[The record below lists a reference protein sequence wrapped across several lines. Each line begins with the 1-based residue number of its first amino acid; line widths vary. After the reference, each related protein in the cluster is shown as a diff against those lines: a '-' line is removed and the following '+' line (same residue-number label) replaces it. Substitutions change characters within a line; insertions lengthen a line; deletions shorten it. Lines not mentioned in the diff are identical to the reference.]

1 MFRSSAHNLR
11 SIDESENMD
20 WDPINHYKDVAVAE
34 RYDQERFSGLP
45 GRVFNALEQR
55 ALRRA
60 LARIPRSLTVMDLP
74 CGTGRLAE
82 TLLGEGFQVVGVDI
96 SAAMLAV
103 AERKLKRYGSSF
115 QTRVGDVRELAR
127 VESATYDVALC
138 ARVLMHF
145 PLQQQIEFLGSVATL
160 TKGTVVFSQSLSTP
174 YQRMRRRIK
183 KLLGNPPPAMYPI
196 TESQLRSLLKGAGL
210 REVRRFRIS
219 RPISEGMFV
228 VAEHLQHA

>member
-1 MFRSSAHNLR
+1 
-11 SIDESENMD
+11 MD
-20 WDPINHYKDVAVAE
+20 WDPTNHYKDVDVAE

-45 GRVFNALEQR
+45 GRVFNALERR

-60 LARIPRSLTVMDLP
+60 FASTSRSLTIMDLP

-82 TLLGEGFQVVGVDI
+82 TLLAEGFQVVGVDI

-103 AERKLKRYGSSF
+103 AQRKLQRFGPGF
-115 QTRVGDVRELAR
+115 RTRVGDVRDLAR
-127 VESATYDVALC
+127 AEKGSYDVALC

-145 PLQQQIEFLGSVATL
+145 PLEQQIDFLRSVATL
-160 TKGTVVFSQSLSTP
+160 ARGTVVFSQSLSTP
-174 YQRMRRRIK
+174 YQRMRRQFK

-196 TESQLRSLLKGAGL
+196 TETQLKSLLKGAGL

-228 VAEHLQHA
+228 VAEHLQAV